1 VLLQELSQYLPRLMK
16 LVFNKCE
23 LEDQEKRQLKLL
35 FGQWLRGY
43 YLQLRIGSA
52 FYKYQWKEEE
62 MGELD
67 ELQSMAL
74 DNLAAC
80 MRSNARMVRISCKAK
95 QLHTLEV
102 SPSKT
107 PPAAHPCIQGCGRC
121 HGVAT
126 PTTRCVCG
134 SGFLD
139 WVLALWLRHILIALW
154 AQTTQIARPRRTSV
168 CVCAP
173 KRRSAPE

>member
-1 VLLQELSQYLPRLMK
+1 MLLQELSQYLPRLMK

-107 PPAAHPCIQGCGRC
+107 PPAAHPCIQGCPALPWSSHPYHTVCVWVRVSGL
-121 HGVAT
+121 GAGPVVAT
-126 PTTRCVCG
+126 HFNCPLG
-134 SGFLD
+134 PDHSD
-139 WVLALWLRHILIALW
+139 
-154 AQTTQIARPRRTSV
+154 RTPPQDQRV
-168 CVCAP
+168 CVCSETP
-173 KRRSAPE
+173 